1 MPATSPFKERRKPRF
16 GLRVIHQHRVRGRNS
31 RRESDLI
38 FVNGQPFALPEWINL
53 GGVRTPLYS
62 CELDSSK
69 LRAADGM
76 KRTYYYDAV
85 TVDPRFEP
93 VIPGKAPN

>member
-1 MPATSPFKERRKPRF
+1 MPTARFLERRKPRN
-16 GLRVIHQHRVRGRNS
+16 GLKIIHHHQVRGRIS

-38 FVNGQPFALPEWINL
+38 YLNGRPYALLEWINL
-53 GGVRTPLYS
+53 GGVRTPLYT

-69 LRAADGM
+69 LKPAEGAKG
-76 KRTYYYDAV
+76 TYYYDAV

-93 VIPGKAPN
+93 VLPTKATD